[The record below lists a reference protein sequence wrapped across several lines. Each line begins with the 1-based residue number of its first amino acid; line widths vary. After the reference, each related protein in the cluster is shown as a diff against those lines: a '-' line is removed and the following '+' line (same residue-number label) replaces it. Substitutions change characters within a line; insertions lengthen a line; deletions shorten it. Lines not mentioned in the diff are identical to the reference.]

1 MEEKTHV
8 FENNAIHV
16 GLGYEIDVD
25 KAVNLTL
32 NLLDV
37 IDDVKMK
44 VKEYALNILSKEFRW
59 DVIAKKLIEVVS
71 Q

>member
-1 MEEKTHV
+1 MEKKTHV